1 MIKKLVCVSVLAA
14 TVLVSAPAA
23 VAAPAPDPSAG
34 VPGAPLLSGLLGT
47 LEVGHPAASPRSLL
61 PAGILGG

>member
-23 VAAPAPDPSAG
+23 LAAPAPDPSTG

-47 LEVGHPAASPRSLL
+47 LEVGHPAASPKSLL